1 MYCSIILLRQ
11 KTFSKTIAK
20 PFTFTS
26 LIRNEVR
33 AGLTVVEKSRR
44 GNDCK
49 CESFLKSK
57 LSLFR
62 ANSNIFGHKLQAQ
75 KALISQGRKL
85 FKVILMGDAKRGNWI
100 KATCLRQSQITSS
113 GFLRGNFL
121 GNYLVK
127 RDWLFQGLTQRNS
140 ALSSY
145 SYGRRKLRS
154 QQHEKNQ
161 EKFGKQAQ
169 ENQAFMRRKFFQEWS
184 VTYFLS
190 ISCIKS
196 QSSSKLIILIQR
208 NI

>member
-1 MYCSIILLRQ
+1 MFCSIILLRQ

-113 GFLRGNFL
+113 GFLRRNFL
-121 GNYLVK
+121 GNYLLK
-127 RDWLFQGLTQRNS
+127 RDWFFQGLTQRNS
-140 ALSSY
+140 ALFQLFLWKNSSY
-145 SYGRRKLRS
+145 SYGSEVSNMK
-154 QQHEKNQ
+154 K
-161 EKFGKQAQ
+161 
-169 ENQAFMRRKFFQEWS
+169 
-184 VTYFLS
+184 
-190 ISCIKS
+190 IKKS
-196 QSSSKLIILIQR
+196 LGNKPR
-208 NI
+208 NIRLSRGENFFKNGV